1 MPIPNS
7 NPLALNKMHEDR
19 VYYQIILDKFNK
31 ELYECGVILLTQ
43 LHARSLHC
51 SHIEIKLITL
61 DPARMAIHIK

>member
-1 MPIPNS
+1 
-7 NPLALNKMHEDR
+7 MHEDR

-43 LHARSLHC
+43 LHARS
-51 SHIEIKLITL
+51 IEIKLITL

>member
-43 LHARSLHC
+43 LHARS
-51 SHIEIKLITL
+51 IEIKLITL

>member
-1 MPIPNS
+1 
-7 NPLALNKMHEDR
+7 MHEDR

-43 LHARSLHC
+43 LHAPSR